1 MKDLPEVLHK
11 AAKDVHSLIE
21 QLQSFEVKYAS
32 LEAQLRIIQNDLW
45 AAEQELNLMRK
56 ERADDRTRL

>member
-45 AAEQELNLMRK
+45 AA
-56 ERADDRTRL
+56 

>member
-1 MKDLPEVLHK
+1 MKELPEILHK

-21 QLQSFEVKYAS
+21 QLQHFEVKYAS

-45 AAEQELNLMRK
+45 AAEQELIMMRK
-56 ERADDRTRL
+56 ERAER